1 MNKHNLTLV
10 YLMYNNNLGGILLKD
25 AKQVF
30 QIATIFIGTIV
41 GAGLASG
48 KEITEFFTVYGV
60 RSIFG
65 ILFTGVFYILL
76 CSIISKISI
85 ENNLNS
91 YSEVISLVSP
101 NVFGKITGVI
111 TTLYL
116 ISSASIIL
124 AGSGAILNQF
134 FGIPKIVGTLL
145 MALVAGLILLRG
157 TNGLIE
163 INSVIV
169 PSLIFVV
176 SLLTILYVFFSGDS
190 LNPLIIFKTE
200 SFKSN
205 GWIISTILYAGYNVL
220 CCCGVIVPISTK
232 YGNRKT
238 MVKGIALGA
247 GILTMLCI
255 AINLMLMVN
264 QPGIYQYEIPLLY
277 VATRFGKPIQI
288 MLLAIILAEMFSTE
302 VSDVFS
308 ISQTLKQSFKVNFR
322 LAVLGVL
329 LIAIPISQIGFSN
342 LIGKL
347 YPLFGLLSLF
357 FVFKC
362 FIYFIKNGQK

>member
-1 MNKHNLTLV
+1 M
-10 YLMYNNNLGGILLKD
+10 KD
-25 AKQVF
+25 TKQVF

-48 KEITEFFTVYGV
+48 KEITEFFTIYGV

-65 ILFTGVFYILL
+65 ILFTGLFYILL

-101 NVFGKITGVI
+101 NFFGKMTGVI

-134 FGIPKIVGTLL
+134 FGIPKLVGTLI
-145 MALVAGLILLRG
+145 MAVIAGLILLRG
-157 TNGLIE
+157 TNGLVE
-163 INSVIV
+163 INSIIV
-169 PSLIFVV
+169 PSLIFVI
-176 SLLTILYVFFSGDS
+176 STLTILYIFFSGDS
-190 LNPLIIFKTE
+190 LNPIQLFTAE
-200 SFKSN
+200 SHKSN
-205 GWIISTILYAGYNVL
+205 GWVLSTILYAGYNVL
-220 CCCGVIVPISTK
+220 CCTGVIVPISTK

-247 GILTMLCI
+247 GILTLLCI
-255 AINLMLMVN
+255 AINLMLIVN
-264 QPGIYQYEIPLLY
+264 QPAIYNYEIPLLY
-277 VATRFGKPIQI
+277 VADRFGKPIQI
-288 MLLAIILAEMFSTE
+288 MLMVIILAEMFSTE
-302 VSDVFS
+302 VSDVYS
-308 ISQTLKQSFKVNFR
+308 ISQTLKQSFNFDFKKSV
-322 LAVLGVL
+322 LAVL
-329 LIAIPISQIGFSN
+329 LIALPISQIGFSN

-347 YPLFGLLSLF
+347 YPLFGALSLF
-357 FVFKC
+357 FVYKC
-362 FIYFIKNGQK
+362 FRFFLKKGQ